1 MDRTPTAGRRRFLK
15 ATAVAAVG
23 LCPPLRD
30 LGGAAP
36 PALADTALT
45 PGQVIRFTF
54 PELPRT
60 LRAMNTPGASGPTSI
75 SVRLPDNYSK
85 DRAFPLFVFLH
96 GGQGSIGSEVG

>member
-1 MDRTPTAGRRRFLK
+1 MDRTPTAGRRRFLT
-15 ATAVAAVG
+15 ATATAAVG
-23 LCPPLRD
+23 FCPALSKVV
-30 LGGAAP
+30 GAAP
-36 PALADTALT
+36 SRLPDDALT

-60 LRAMNTPGASGPTSI
+60 LRAMNAPGAAEPTAI

-96 GGQGSIGSEVG
+96 GGQGALGSEVE